1 MQNPS
6 SQQACPIP
14 CSLVRDTQGLDNNRV
29 ILRILLSHKGEVIPQ
44 HILLR
49 LVVTNLHTPLN
60 RVMEE
65 HRELVAQGIP
75 PILHK
80 QVEGDTLHIL
90 HQGAAILNLSRLEDR
105 TA

>member
-1 MQNPS
+1 M
-6 SQQACPIP
+6 
-14 CSLVRDTQGLDNNRV
+14 LGVVHRTGGVDH
-29 ILRILLSHKGEVIPQ
+29 HK
-44 HILLR
+44 R
-49 LVVTNLHTPLN
+49 
-60 RVMEE
+60 RE